1 MPESA
6 DLTATRI
13 VGELAAGDQR
23 GAPELAALVYDRLR
37 RYAAVVAGQ
46 EGGGGGPLQ
55 PTALVNEAY
64 LRLVDQS
71 RVDWQGR
78 THFFAVG
85 AEMIRR
91 VLVDE
96 ARRRGADKRGGGWRR
111 VSLEGENA
119 VTDESAVD
127 VLALDEALRKLAEM
141 DARAARVVELRFF
154 GGLREED
161 AAVLLGVS
169 QSTARDDWRMA
180 RAWLREALTE
190 QGPPTAT
197 DRGWGP
203 RRGDEVGDAGA

>member
-1 MPESA
+1 MPEPV

-13 VGELAAGDQR
+13 LGELAAGDRR
-23 GAPELAALVYDRLR
+23 GAPELAAMVYDRLR
-37 RYAAVVAGQ
+37 RYAAVLAGE
-46 EGGGGGPLQ
+46 EGGRPAGALQ

-96 ARRRGADKRGGGWRR
+96 ARRRGAEKRGGGWRR
-111 VSLEGENA
+111 VTLEGESA
-119 VTDESAVD
+119 ITDDSSVD

-141 DARAARVVELRFF
+141 DPRAARVVELRFF

-161 AAVLLGVS
+161 AAVLLGIS

-190 QGPPTAT
+190 RP
-197 DRGWGP
+197 
-203 RRGDEVGDAGA
+203 GDEVGDAGA